1 MERLAH
7 TANHT
12 RQQGGQRLSPGL
24 AWPLT
29 QLLAE
34 GLLLPCPP
42 LELSAW
48 SIVATGAQGLQGGG
62 AQWPRKPSSSDM
74 SHLELETRC
83 PLRRLRGLR
92 AACRHPGHGVGLG
105 MSGALQAVARKG
117 P

>member
-42 LELSAW
+42 LDLSAW
-48 SIVATGAQGLQGGG
+48 SIVATGAQGCREGVLSGL
-62 AQWPRKPSSSDM
+62 ASLPA
-74 SHLELETRC
+74 LTRHT
-83 PLRRLRGLR
+83 LKRTGDK
-92 AACRHPGHGVGLG
+92 V
-105 MSGALQAVARKG
+105 STQKT
-117 P
+117 